1 MKLQRVIAITHARN
15 VEFLRD
21 RSALGWNLLL
31 PVLLVL
37 GLATIFSGDGQ
48 ALYKVGVVAESPDAV
63 LPVAEVEPLMGLAFT
78 DFVAQA
84 DHARALRLVE
94 RHQLDLLVDFGSRR
108 YWVNSSSPKGYSLV
122 RMLAGFDDRP
132 LERAVVSGEQTR
144 YVDWLVP
151 GILGMNMMFS
161 CLFGVGYVIVRYR
174 KAGYLKRLSATPV
187 RAAEFLVAQ
196 VLSRLLVIMVVT
208 CGVFVATEWIIGFP
222 VVGSHAALLVVALLG
237 AIAMIAMGV
246 AVAPRTT
253 SEELANGLLNL
264 VTWPMM
270 MVSGVWF
277 SIEGAPT
284 PVLWLAQALPLTHL
298 LEAARGIM
306 LDGDSLMAVSGHL
319 LVLAGIAVACLGLG
333 AWGFR
338 WRER

>member
-1 MKLQRVIAITHARN
+1 MKLQRIVAITQARN
-15 VEFLRD
+15 IEFLRD

-48 ALYKVGVVAESPDAV
+48 SLYKVGVLAESVEAALPAPDR
-63 LPVAEVEPLMGLAFT
+63 EPLMGLAFT
-78 DFVAQA
+78 DFVPQP
-84 DHARALRLVE
+84 DGDRARRLVE
-94 RHQLDLLVDFGSRR
+94 RHQLDLLVDFDARR
-108 YWVNSSSPKGYSLV
+108 YWVNNSSPKGYSLEQ
-122 RMLAGFDDRP
+122 MLAGLAGRP
-132 LERAVVSGEQTR
+132 FTRAVVTGEQTR

-187 RAAEFLVAQ
+187 RAAEFLIAQ

-208 CGVFVATEWIIGFP
+208 CGVFLATEWVIGFP
-222 VVGSHAALLVVALLG
+222 VQGSHGALLVVALLG
-237 AIAMIAMGV
+237 AVAMIAMGV
-246 AVAPRTT
+246 AVAARTT

-277 SIEGAPT
+277 SIEGAPRA
-284 PVLWLAQALPLTHL
+284 VVWLAQCLPLTHL
-298 LEAARGIM
+298 LEAARAVM
-306 LDGDSLMAVSGHL
+306 LDGDSLASVLDHL
-319 LVLAGIAVACLGLG
+319 LVLAAIGLVCLALG

>member
-1 MKLQRVIAITHARN
+1 MKLQRIFAMTHARN
-15 VEFLRD
+15 LEFVRD

-48 ALYKVGVVAESPDAV
+48 ALYKVGVLVDQPDAP
-63 LPVAEVEPLMGLAFT
+63 LPVTESEPLMGLAFT
-78 DFVAQA
+78 DYVPEP
-84 DHARALRLVE
+84 DTERALRLVE
-94 RHQLDLLVDFGSRR
+94 RHQVDLLVDFGTRR
-108 YWVNSSSPKGYSLV
+108 YWVNDSSPKGYSLE
-122 RMLAGFDDRP
+122 RMLAGMPGAP
-132 LERAVVSGEQTR
+132 LQRAVVSGEQTR

-174 KAGYLKRLSATPV
+174 KAGYLKRLSATPM

-196 VLSRLLVIMVVT
+196 VLSRLLVIVVVT
-208 CGVFVATEWIIGFP
+208 CGVFAATEWVIGFP
-222 VVGSHAALLVVALLG
+222 VVGSHGSLFVVALLG
-237 AIAMIAMGV
+237 AISMIAMGV
-246 AVAPRTT
+246 AVAARTT

-284 PVLWLAQALPLTHL
+284 PVVWLAQCLPLTHL
-298 LEAARGIM
+298 LEAARGVM
-306 LDGDSLMAVSGHL
+306 LDGQSLL
-319 LVLAGIAVACLGLG
+319 AVADHLMVLGVIALGCLVFG

-338 WRER
+338 WGER